1 MSLSGNTEKLNE
13 LLSKINALPEAGSG
27 GGSGGGGAT
36 SETASVTF
44 KADFYISADGDL
56 IYYRTENGCENAAVP
71 TMTASV
77 TFQCSVPSL
86 ICAQVLPMGISIN
99 GDAEMIN
106 NSGQFRL
113 FYVTGDATITIKG

>member
-1 MSLSGNTEKLNE
+1 MSNKTQLQTNNDKLSGLIQTLQTKC
-13 LLSKINALPEAGSG
+13 SG
-27 GGSGGGGAT
+27 NGAT

-56 IYYRTENGCENAAVP
+56 IYYRTENGCENEAVP
-71 TMTASV
+71 STTASV

-86 ICAQVLPMGISIN
+86 ICAQVLPMDISIN

-113 FYVTGDATITIKG
+113 FYVTGDATITIQG